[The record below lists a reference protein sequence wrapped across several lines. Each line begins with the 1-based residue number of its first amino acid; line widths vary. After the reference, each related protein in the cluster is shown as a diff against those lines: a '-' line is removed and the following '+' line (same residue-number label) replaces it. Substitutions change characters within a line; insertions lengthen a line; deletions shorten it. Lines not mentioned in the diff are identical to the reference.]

1 MERQQAIEDVAPP
14 APGWWT
20 RGLRPV
26 EAASAPTR
34 GGAGTAP
41 SVAPRPAGAEQP
53 GGAGTRTLRE
63 ARPPAW
69 AEYAE
74 QALAAAPR
82 WAPRPAAG
90 AAWEEAFGLV
100 LAPFAEPAGEQFALA
115 LAATDL
121 PADTDLLR
129 RAFTTRL
136 TARLTRLATRCLVA
150 ELGAARDRGELPGAT
165 PQERFAA
172 FVEYTAGRAGLT
184 RLLTRYPV
192 LARLLA
198 QACQQAAAAASE
210 LVRRL
215 ADDRARLVTELLDGR
230 DPGRLTAVDVSGDA
244 HRRGRAV
251 AVLCFADGTRV
262 VYKPRPVAAHR
273 HFNALLAWVGAAL
286 PEVAPRALRLLDRG
300 THGWVEFAEAAPCR
314 TPAQVELFYRRLGVL
329 TAVLHALNATDMHCE
344 NLIACADQPV
354 LIDLE
359 TLFHPVTAA
368 PPDSDGSSEG
378 TSGGTSGP
386 ASGRAHEA
394 DPAQRALDRSV
405 LRIALLPT
413 LVYGPDGGW
422 DVSGLGGGRGG
433 ELPLATAGWAQPGTD
448 RMHLVRR
455 PARFA
460 EAANRPVLD
469 GTVAD
474 PARYADSLVAGF
486 RAGYDLLTERRAELT
501 APGGPVRAFT
511 DAELR
516 VVLRPTRLYGV
527 LLDEL
532 TDPGLLCD
540 AAEYDRAL
548 DGLESVPA
556 RGGEGLRPGPH
567 ERGDLWAGDVPLF
580 VHRPRERAVRGGP
593 TVGAWVGAPGAE
605 TDGEWAGDLAAPAL
619 DQVLTKIAGM
629 GAVDRYDQEWII
641 RAALATGTP
650 APGTAALPAPGVA
663 PSAGAAVAA
672 GRVTPSPEQLVTAAR
687 NLADTVLAGAFP
699 DERRVNWLGPQ
710 QVRPGQWA
718 VLPLG
723 AALAGGYTGTAVF
736 LAQLADLTD
745 ADRYAEAARRAVTAL
760 PGLLD
765 HLAARPDLRAAV
777 GCGAAHGLGGLAYAL
792 THLAAL
798 LADRDLAAL
807 IEPAVTLAVHTAER
821 TEDLTVAGGL
831 AGCLATLNA
840 VHRHTAL
847 PAAARGAALCAER
860 LTAAAPATLPDG
872 FAHGAHGVGWALAR
886 HVRDLGDSAGPT
898 GQAGATGHAAL
909 ATAARLLAQP
919 VDLPDHSWSHGLA
932 GAAFALADAQDAT
945 HAVGTAVGLGTAV
958 GPGRPAHPGRLSPDP
973 LRPELQRPDLLR
985 AVRAAADA
993 GPLPDHSLAL
1003 GETGR
1008 LELLAAAARVGLP
1021 GAQQALADHTCR
1033 LLVRLTRGGPRC
1045 AVPAGTDS
1053 PDLMNGLAGIG
1064 HGLLRRADAGRVP
1077 SLAALQP
1084 PRSR

>member
-1 MERQQAIEDVAPP
+1 MERQQAIDDVAPP

-20 RGLRPV
+20 RGVRPV
-26 EAASAPTR
+26 EAASAPAR
-34 GGAGTAP
+34 SAAGMAP
-41 SVAPRPAGAEQP
+41 AGAPRPAGAEQP
-53 GGAGTRTLRE
+53 AGAGTGPLP
-63 ARPPAW
+63 AAQPPAW

-74 QALAAAPR
+74 RALAAAPLS
-82 WAPRPAAG
+82 APRPAAG
-90 AAWEEAFGLV
+90 EDWEEAFGRV
-100 LAPFAEPAGEQFALA
+100 CAPFAEVAGERFALA
-115 LAATDL
+115 LAA
-121 PADTDLLR
+121 PGPAADTALLR

-136 TARLTRLATRCLVA
+136 TTRLTRLAARCLVA
-150 ELGAARDRGELPGAT
+150 ELAAARERGELSGAT
-165 PQERFAA
+165 PQERFAD
-172 FVEYTAGRAGLT
+172 FVRNTAGRAGLT
-184 RLLTRYPV
+184 RLLVRYPV

-198 QACQQAAAAASE
+198 QACQQSVDAESE

-215 ADDRARLVTELLDGR
+215 AEDRARLVTEVLDGR
-230 DPGRLTAVDVSGDA
+230 DPGRLTAVDVKGDA
-244 HRRGRAV
+244 HRHGRAV
-251 AVLCFADGTRV
+251 AVLRFADGTRL

-300 THGWVEFAEAAPCR
+300 THGWVEYAEAAPCR

-344 NLIACADQPV
+344 NLIACADHPV

-368 PPDSDGSSEG
+368 PPDADGTSDSASDG
-378 TSGGTSGP
+378 TSDG
-386 ASGRAHEA
+386 AHEA
-394 DPAQRALDRSV
+394 DPAQLALDHSV
-405 LRIALLPT
+405 LRIALLPS

-433 ELPLATAGWAQPGTD
+433 ELPLAAAGWAQPGTD
-448 RMHLVRR
+448 RMHLARR

-469 GTVAD
+469 GAAAD

-486 RAGYDLLTERRAELT
+486 RAGYDLITERRAELT
-501 APGGPVRAFT
+501 APGGPVRAFA

-532 TDPGLLCD
+532 TDPGLLRD
-540 AAEYDRAL
+540 AAERDLAL

-556 RGGEGLRPGPH
+556 PGGEGLRPGAH
-567 ERGDLWAGDVPLF
+567 ERADLWAGDVPLF
-580 VHRPRERAVRGGP
+580 THRPRERAVQGGP
-593 TVGAWVGAPGAE
+593 TS
-605 TDGEWAGDLAAPAL
+605 GERAGDLAAPAL

-641 RAALATGTP
+641 RAALATGAP
-650 APGTAALPAPGVA
+650 APGTATLPAPGAA
-663 PSAGAAVAA
+663 PSATAAVNA
-672 GRVTPSPEQLVTAAR
+672 GRAAPSPEQLVTAAR

-765 HLAARPDLRAAV
+765 HLAARPDLRAAA

-798 LADRDLAAL
+798 LADQDLAAL

-831 AGCLATLNA
+831 AGCLATLDA

-860 LTAAAPATLPDG
+860 LTAAAPATLPAG

-886 HVRDLGDSAGPT
+886 HVRGLGDSAGQTGATDPT
-898 GQAGATGHAAL
+898 GATGHTAL

-919 VDLPDHSWSHGLA
+919 VDLPDHSWSHGLS
-932 GAAFALADAQDAT
+932 GAAFALTDGLGAADAP
-945 HAVGTAVGLGTAV
+945 GTADDLAEP
-958 GPGRPAHPGRLSPDP
+958 GPPAQSDSPDRV
-973 LRPELQRPDLLR
+973 LRRPDLLR

-1021 GAQQALADHTCR
+1021 GAGQALADHTGR